1 MRVDETLTGPKQNR
15 QKKLI
20 KHLERQMKKGVKFKQ
35 SKQLK
40 NDTIKV
46 KVGMEYKK

>member
-1 MRVDETLTGPKQNR
+1 MRVDKTLTAPKQNKQR
-15 QKKLI
+15 KLI
-20 KHLERQMKKGVKFKQ
+20 ESIKRKMKKGVKFKR

-40 NDTIKV
+40 NDTLKV